1 MELLDFIHVFIE
13 DAVQLVDEALHEK
26 PLKDYLEVHLQEKY
40 DTENEKV
47 TEIVQFL
54 YPSFQIKHAIALFDF
69 VVKKMR
75 ERK

>member
-26 PLKDYLEVHLQEKY
+26 SLKDYLEGHLQEKY
-40 DTENEKV
+40 VADDNVAEM
-47 TEIVQFL
+47 VQFL
-54 YPSFQIKHAIALFDF
+54 DSGFKVQHAIALFDF